1 MVRSMVLTTELRT
14 PNPMTTGE
22 LHWIWWWRM
31 IALLPRILEKLP
43 ESRRESIGRLI
54 NDPPVAT
61 LQNVVGPS
69 TSLRGDIIV
78 VTAATSTVPSTAD
91 SPFPSTKTRDS
102 ILMAYPR
109 ELATPATGTIKN
121 GTLSAALG
129 ESTAATAIKMTDRRK
144 IFLLHGLYQAET
156 LAGSPR
162 ASLAEI
168 QSRMWAACPRTGHGA
183 RFEPLTDTE
192 AFFFTPRLRD
202 GGCLHPVCGRGVYCC
217 NNVGR
222 SGRSMLLLSAPVDR
236 WQGVC
241 RCMRISRRGWPTLAG
256 GWESHQPCPSF
267 FMTVRLITTTTIYTT
282 PIDIWGGGILRPL
295 PLGRLQGFT
304 ELAWYLALLVVV
316 PAFCAF
322 VRTGGAT
329 VEHSAASFSGR
340 NGMEST

>member
-1 MVRSMVLTTELRT
+1 M
-14 PNPMTTGE
+14 PCC
-22 LHWIWWWRM
+22 
-31 IALLPRILEKLP
+31 
-43 ESRRESIGRLI
+43 RESWRSYRRADERALEGNCYNVVPFHFYFQPKTRPKTRASCQPHLDFQELQMFVVLPCIGLLNMCSSCKRPVKLWTDFLLLNRLI

-267 FMTVRLITTTTIYTT
+267 FMTVRLHYYYYYLRHTHRYLGWWYSTTTTARPATRIY
-282 PIDIWGGGILRPL
+282 
-295 PLGRLQGFT
+295 
-304 ELAWYLALLVVV
+304 
-316 PAFCAF
+316 
-322 VRTGGAT
+322 
-329 VEHSAASFSGR
+329 
-340 NGMEST
+340 